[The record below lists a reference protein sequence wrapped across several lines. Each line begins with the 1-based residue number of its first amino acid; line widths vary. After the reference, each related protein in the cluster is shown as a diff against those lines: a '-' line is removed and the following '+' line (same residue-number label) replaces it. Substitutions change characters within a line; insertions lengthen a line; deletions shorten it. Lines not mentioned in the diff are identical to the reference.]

1 MNEFIA
7 MFNMAGYEGESLNKI
22 LHCIS
27 RGMVTMIDRWN
38 IDIQTHLC
46 SNCDACKEGN
56 ATCVFHSG
64 SMRSNPSSDQL
75 CKTTRKSSSSSNKSS
90 RCGRDSSVRRSSSR
104 KSMDETRSAQKK
116 KRNECL
122 DGKVADDSCN
132 SCRFSGLRKI
142 NSKDSSVSKGDASG
156 KESSVPGERW
166 GKKHRRIKQAS
177 VEGNDDDDG
186 KAKDDGMTTCN
197 GDNVFDSQKSPP
209 CKGDQIPGVI
219 INNYFSIGVDAS
231 IARRFHVMREKHP
244 EKFNSRYELLL
255 QLHYCA
261 ELFAAVNNYNYV
273 TIGLFVFMIIFG
285 YLIRLF

>member
-1 MNEFIA
+1 MNEQDVQM
-7 MFNMAGYEGESLNKI
+7 MFDITGYEGESLNKI

-27 RGMVTMIDRWN
+27 RGMVTMIDRWH
-38 IDIQTHLC
+38 IDIQTHSC

-64 SMRSNPSSDQL
+64 SMRSNLSSDQL

-116 KRNECL
+116 KKNECL
-122 DGKVADDSCN
+122 EGRVADDSC
-132 SCRFSGLRKI
+132 SGCKLSGLRKI

-156 KESSVPGERW
+156 KEGSVPCERL
-166 GKKHRRIKQAS
+166 GKKHRQSKPAS
-177 VEGNDDDDG
+177 MDGNEDDEGRPKEDG
-186 KAKDDGMTTCN
+186 TTCN
-197 GDNVFDSQKSPP
+197 GDNVFVSQKSPP

-244 EKFNSRYELLL
+244 EKFNSRFE
-255 QLHYCA
+255 
-261 ELFAAVNNYNYV
+261 F
-273 TIGLFVFMIIFG
+273 
-285 YLIRLF
+285 IRRLMWL